1 VEGGAASSLVV
12 ERDQL
17 SSEIGGIG
25 GRMIKVV
32 KHRATKASV
41 TKRVEERSNNIA
53 EAWFFRNSS
62 STKGRRRRIASGVV
76 ASWNRRRLYAK

>member
-1 VEGGAASSLVV
+1 MLDGVGSNGFVVV
-12 ERDQL
+12 ERDRL
-17 SSEIGGIG
+17 SSG
-25 GRMIKVV
+25 MAASVV

-62 STKGRRRRIASGVV
+62 STKGRRRCIASGIV

>member
-1 VEGGAASSLVV
+1 MEGGAASSLVV

-32 KHRATKASV
+32 KHRVTKASV
-41 TKRVEERSNNIA
+41 TKRVEERSDYCCG
-53 EAWFFRNSS
+53 S
-62 STKGRRRRIASGVV
+62 KVRRRRCIASGIV